1 MIPLRHK
8 NLWFALAAFWLWTAH
23 VWAAAQPIE
32 EVRSTVDQAI
42 AVLKNPRLKTDER
55 KRERRS
61 QIRQVLIPRFDF
73 AEMAKRSLGADWRRR
88 TPEEQKEFVMLFTD
102 LLENSYIDRIEAY
115 NDEKF
120 VYVREKRDEDF
131 AQVDSKILTGKGE
144 EFSITYKLHLVK
156 GEWKV
161 YDVVLENISLVNNYR
176 SQFTRI
182 ITNASYEELVRR
194 LREKA
199 ELMKSGK

>member
-1 MIPLRHK
+1 MIPQRRK
-8 NLWFALAAFWLWTAH
+8 NPSLALVAFWLWTAN
-23 VWAAAQPIE
+23 VWAAAQPID

-42 AVLKNPRLKTDER
+42 AVLKNPRLKNDER

-61 QIRQVLIPRFDF
+61 QIRQVLVPRFDF
-73 AEMAKRSLGADWRRR
+73 TEMAKRSLGADWRRR
-88 TPEEQKEFVMLFTD
+88 TPEEQKEFVTLFTD

-120 VYVREKRDEDF
+120 VYVREKRDDDF
-131 AQVDSKILTGKGE
+131 AQVDSKILTAKGE
-144 EFSITYKLHLVK
+144 EFSISYKLHLVK

-176 SQFTRI
+176 SQFSRI

-194 LREKA
+194 LREKTD
-199 ELMKSGK
+199 LMKSAR

>member
-1 MIPLRHK
+1 MIPLRCK
-8 NLWFALAAFWLWTAH
+8 NPWLALAAFSFWTAN
-23 VWAAAQPIE
+23 VWAAAQPID

-42 AVLKNPRLKTDER
+42 AVLKNPRLKNDER

-61 QIRQVLIPRFDF
+61 QIRQVLVPRFDF
-73 AEMAKRSLGADWRRR
+73 TEMAKRSLGADWRRR
-88 TPEEQKEFVMLFTD
+88 TPEEQKEFVTLFTD

-120 VYVREKRDEDF
+120 VYVREKRDDDF
-131 AQVDSKILTGKGE
+131 AQVDSKILTAKGE
-144 EFSITYKLHLVK
+144 EFSISYKLHLVK

-176 SQFTRI
+176 SQFSRI

-194 LREKA
+194 LREKTD
-199 ELMKSGK
+199 LMKSAR

>member
-8 NLWFALAAFWLWTAH
+8 NPWLALVAFWLWAAQ
-23 VWAAAQPIE
+23 VWAAGPPIE
-32 EVRSTVDQAI
+32 DVRATVDQAI
-42 AVLKNPRLKTDER
+42 AVLKNPQLKADEQ
-55 KRERRS
+55 KRERRT

-73 AEMAKRSLGADWRRR
+73 TEMAKRSLGGDWRRR
-88 TPEEQKEFVMLFTD
+88 SPEEQREFVVLFTD

-120 VYVREKRDEDF
+120 VYVREKRDDDF
-131 AQVDSKILTGKGE
+131 AQVDSKILTAKGE
-144 EFSITYKLHLVK
+144 EFSISYKLHLVK
-156 GEWKV
+156 GQWKV

-176 SQFTRI
+176 SQFSRI

-199 ELMKSGK
+199 DFRKSGK